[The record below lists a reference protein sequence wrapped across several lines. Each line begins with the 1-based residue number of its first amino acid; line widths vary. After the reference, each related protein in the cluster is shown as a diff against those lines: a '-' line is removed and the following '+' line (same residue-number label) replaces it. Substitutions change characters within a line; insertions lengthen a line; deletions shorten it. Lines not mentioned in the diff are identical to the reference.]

1 MRIIR
6 IAAFVSFA
14 LFLQSGAFAGETG
27 VQQLVKKCEAAS
39 KAHGSSPAL
48 CSCTLERMQEYGFT
62 DLEIVNFSRRDF
74 KPKDLHETE
83 RHMDY
88 SIKIRLIAGQCG

>member
-1 MRIIR
+1 
-6 IAAFVSFA
+6 
-14 LFLQSGAFAGETG
+14 
-27 VQQLVKKCEAAS
+27 
-39 KAHGSSPAL
+39 
-48 CSCTLERMQEYGFT
+48 MQEYGFT
-62 DLEIVNFSRRDF
+62 DSEIVNFSRRDF

>member
-1 MRIIR
+1 MRIIG

-14 LFLQSGAFAGETG
+14 LFLQSGVFAGETG
-27 VQQLVKKCEAAS
+27 VQQLVKRCEAAS

-48 CSCTLERMQEYGFT
+48 CSCTLKRMQEYGFS
-62 DLEIVNFSRRDF
+62 DSEIVNFSRRDF
-74 KPKDLHETE
+74 KPKDIHEAE

-88 SIKIRLIAGQCG
+88 GIKIRLIAGQCG